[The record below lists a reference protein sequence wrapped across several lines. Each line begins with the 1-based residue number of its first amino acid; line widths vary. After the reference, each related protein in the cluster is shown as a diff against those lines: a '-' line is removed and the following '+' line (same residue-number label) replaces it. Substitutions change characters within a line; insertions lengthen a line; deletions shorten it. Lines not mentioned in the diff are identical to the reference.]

1 MSNKKSNRLT
11 AYFKAVGQH
20 CSLAFCGTVSV
31 LIFALVGVM
40 AAFGAPEVWE
50 KTALFDLYIT
60 AAVLVGLVVLA
71 AVLLKLFD
79 KRIGRVDN
87 VLLIGLMSSVLVFVD
102 LCILGFEGAALV
114 GWLLILGFSIA
125 LTAIRIVFFNPVA
138 EDTAACP
145 PAKANAGFKAYC
157 KEFARS
163 QNILLLVAG
172 AAILF
177 GALYAFSSL
186 GLMGDFRKTQGA
198 VAIFALFIALLALC
212 FAWAFWLRIRRKR
225 VNGFD
230 GILFIFDL
238 AFIAVSFELLS
249 VVSSTRIALF
259 VVCLVALALLTFLT
273 IRATR
278 IETAEENL
286 VETKGGF
293 VPYYR
298 ALAQR
303 YDLVLWLVF
312 PVAIFFGL
320 ALLDQTGI
328 VGKLVREA
336 GISRVAILV
345 IVSIVAII
353 ALVGLFFG
361 LRSRKIG
368 FMDLLL
374 YSADVLVVLLL
385 ILQVV
390 SGFSAL
396 KTTLW
401 AVASAACILL
411 TVERFRTPVLFIA
424 AEEGAEPETEET
436 PAAEPALAPLL
447 AEAVAAEEPAKE
459 EMTEEVPA
467 EEPAPEVTE
476 EVAEEAV
483 AVAEVVAPAEEVTAE
498 QPAEESVFAEESA
511 PVAETPAQEP
521 APAVTSAFTPVAFSS
536 GLPAKKDAELKLRL
550 LPDAVKGYYG
560 EIKNALLSFGLRAR
574 MSKTCEKFNRKGRT
588 MSRLDAE
595 KPVRT
600 QAVVQ
605 VRGKSLCLY
614 LNLEP
619 ATIDA
624 KYFAKDVSGVKKF
637 ADTPSLFKI
646 RSSRAAK
653 RAVELI
659 ERLAAQEEFKPK
671 RRFVPVDYLPALSA
685 EGLTTFEKNGYGYLI
700 SETAKLSEVR
710 KLDDSLAIK
719 NISIDP
725 EIELAERFI
734 RSRITVKE
742 IADAFEAG
750 STVTISDLRERE
762 MITSNANYLIVTE
775 SESLSGKFTVVA
787 NEFTPDAAKLIQVA
801 GGEAVKKT
809 IQLLGE

>member
-436 PAAEPALAPLL
+436 PAAEPALAPVL

-467 EEPAPEVTE
+467 EEPAAEVTE

-483 AVAEVVAPAEEVTAE
+483 AVAEEVAPAEEVTAE
-498 QPAEESVFAEESA
+498 QPAEESVFAEKSA
-511 PVAETPAQEP
+511 PVPETPAQEP
-521 APAVTSAFTPVAFSS
+521 APAVASAFTPVAFSS

-646 RSSRAAK
+646 RSARAAK

-809 IQLLGE
+809 IQLIGE

>member
-436 PAAEPALAPLL
+436 PAAEPALEPVL

-467 EEPAPEVTE
+467 EEPAAEVTE

-483 AVAEVVAPAEEVTAE
+483 AVAEEVAPAEEVTAE
-498 QPAEESVFAEESA
+498 QPAVESVFAEESA

-521 APAVTSAFTPVAFSS
+521 APAVASAFTPVAFSS
-536 GLPAKKDAELKLRL
+536 GLPAKKDAELKLCL

-646 RSSRAAK
+646 RSARAAK

>member
-125 LTAIRIVFFNPVA
+125 LTAIRIVFFSPVA

-459 EMTEEVPA
+459 EMTEEVSA
-467 EEPAPEVTE
+467 EKPAPEVTE

-483 AVAEVVAPAEEVTAE
+483 AVAEEVAPAEEVTAE

-521 APAVTSAFTPVAFSS
+521 APAVASAFTPVAFSS

>member
-459 EMTEEVPA
+459 EMTEEVSA
-467 EEPAPEVTE
+467 EKPAPEVTE

-483 AVAEVVAPAEEVTAE
+483 AVAEEVAPAEEVTAE

-521 APAVTSAFTPVAFSS
+521 APAVASAFTPVAFSS

>member
-1 MSNKKSNRLT
+1 MSDKKSNRLT
-11 AYFKAVGQH
+11 AYFKAVGQR
-20 CSLAFCGTVSV
+20 CSLALCGTVSV

-40 AAFGAPEVWE
+40 SAFGAPEIWE
-50 KTALFDLYIT
+50 KTALFNLYIT
-60 AAVLVGLVVLA
+60 AAVLAALVVVA

-102 LCILGFEGAALV
+102 LCIVGFSGAALV
-114 GWLLILGFSIA
+114 AWLLILGFSIA
-125 LTAIRIVFFNPVA
+125 LTAIRIVFFNPVE
-138 EDTAACP
+138 EDSASCP

-157 KEFARS
+157 KEFIKS

-198 VAIFALFIALLALC
+198 VAIFALFVALLALC
-212 FAWAFWLRIRRKR
+212 FAWAFWLRIRRKC

-238 AFIAVSFELLS
+238 AFIAISFELLS
-249 VVSSTRIALF
+249 VASPTRIALF
-259 VVCLVALALLTFLT
+259 VVCLVVLAALSFFTV
-273 IRATR
+273 RATR

-298 ALAQR
+298 ALAQKF
-303 YDLVLWLVF
+303 DLVLWLVF
-312 PVAIFFGL
+312 PIAIFFAL
-320 ALLDQTGI
+320 AILDQTGI
-328 VGKLVREA
+328 IGTLVREA
-336 GISRVAILV
+336 GVSRVAILV
-345 IVSIVAII
+345 IVSIAAVI

-411 TVERFRTPVLFIA
+411 TVERFRTPVLFVT
-424 AEEGAEPETEET
+424 AEEGEETDAEET
-436 PAAEPALAPLL
+436 PAAAPVEEPVL
-447 AEAVAAEEPAKE
+447 AEAVAAEAPA
-459 EMTEEVPA
+459 EEVEAEEEILVEETLA
-467 EEPAPEVTE
+467 EEPAVEKLPQE

-483 AVAEVVAPAEEVTAE
+483 AAIAEEAV
-498 QPAEESVFAEESA
+498 SA
-511 PVAETPAQEP
+511 DETPAEPAPIEATSAEEP
-521 APAVTSAFTPVAFSS
+521 APAAAPAFASVAFSS

-574 MSKTCEKFNRKGRT
+574 MSKTCEKFNRRGTT

-600 QAVVQ
+600 QAVIQ

-614 LNLEP
+614 LNLDP
-619 ATIDA
+619 ATIEA

-637 ADTPSLFKI
+637 VDTPALLKI
-646 RSSRAAK
+646 RSARAAK
-653 RAVELI
+653 RAFELI
-659 ERLAAQEEFKPK
+659 ERLAEQEGFKPK
-671 RRFVPVDYLPALSA
+671 RRFVPVDYLPGLSA

-719 NISIDP
+719 NISVDP

-734 RSRITVKE
+734 RSRVTVKE

-750 STVTISDLRERE
+750 STITISDLRERE

-801 GGEAVKKT
+801 GGEAVKKP
-809 IQLLGE
+809 IQLIGE

>member
-259 VVCLVALALLTFLT
+259 VVCLVALAVLTFLT

-436 PAAEPALAPLL
+436 PAAEPALEPVL

-467 EEPAPEVTE
+467 EEPAAEVTE

-483 AVAEVVAPAEEVTAE
+483 AVAEEVAPAEEVTAE
-498 QPAEESVFAEESA
+498 QPAVESVFAEESA

-521 APAVTSAFTPVAFSS
+521 APAVASAFTPVAFSS
-536 GLPAKKDAELKLRL
+536 GLPAKKDAELKLCL

-646 RSSRAAK
+646 RSARAAK

>member
-50 KTALFDLYIT
+50 KTALFELYIT

-436 PAAEPALAPLL
+436 PAAEPALAPVL

-467 EEPAPEVTE
+467 EEPAAEVTE

-483 AVAEVVAPAEEVTAE
+483 AVAEEVAPAEEVTAE
-498 QPAEESVFAEESA
+498 QPAEESVFAEKSA
-511 PVAETPAQEP
+511 PVPETPAQEP
-521 APAVTSAFTPVAFSS
+521 APAVASAFTPVAFSS

-646 RSSRAAK
+646 RSARAAK

-809 IQLLGE
+809 IQLIGE

>member
-20 CSLAFCGTVSV
+20 CSLAFCGMVSV

-40 AAFGAPEVWE
+40 TAFGAPEVWE

-125 LTAIRIVFFNPVA
+125 LTAIRIVFFNPMA
-138 EDTAACP
+138 EETAACP

-157 KEFARS
+157 KEFASS

-186 GLMGDFRKTQGA
+186 GLMGEFRKTQGA

-230 GILFIFDL
+230 GILFVFDL

-249 VVSSTRIALF
+249 VASPTRIALF
-259 VVCLVALALLTFLT
+259 AVCLVALAVLTFLT

-312 PVAIFFGL
+312 PIAIFFAL
-320 ALLDQTGI
+320 AILDQTGI
-328 VGKLVREA
+328 IGTLVREA

-368 FMDLLL
+368 FMDLKKIELRM
-374 YSADVLVVLLL
+374 SISML
-385 ILQVV
+385 I
-390 SGFSAL
+390 SRFYYEKSAL
-396 KTTLW
+396 
-401 AVASAACILL
+401 
-411 TVERFRTPVLFIA
+411 
-424 AEEGAEPETEET
+424 
-436 PAAEPALAPLL
+436 
-447 AEAVAAEEPAKE
+447 
-459 EMTEEVPA
+459 
-467 EEPAPEVTE
+467 
-476 EVAEEAV
+476 
-483 AVAEVVAPAEEVTAE
+483 
-498 QPAEESVFAEESA
+498 
-511 PVAETPAQEP
+511 
-521 APAVTSAFTPVAFSS
+521 
-536 GLPAKKDAELKLRL
+536 
-550 LPDAVKGYYG
+550 G
-560 EIKNALLSFGLRAR
+560 EKSR
-574 MSKTCEKFNRKGRT
+574 NR
-588 MSRLDAE
+588 E
-595 KPVRT
+595 W
-600 QAVVQ
+600 
-605 VRGKSLCLY
+605 
-614 LNLEP
+614 
-619 ATIDA
+619 
-624 KYFAKDVSGVKKF
+624 
-637 ADTPSLFKI
+637 
-646 RSSRAAK
+646 
-653 RAVELI
+653 
-659 ERLAAQEEFKPK
+659 
-671 RRFVPVDYLPALSA
+671 
-685 EGLTTFEKNGYGYLI
+685 
-700 SETAKLSEVR
+700 
-710 KLDDSLAIK
+710 
-719 NISIDP
+719 
-725 EIELAERFI
+725 
-734 RSRITVKE
+734 
-742 IADAFEAG
+742 
-750 STVTISDLRERE
+750 
-762 MITSNANYLIVTE
+762 
-775 SESLSGKFTVVA
+775 
-787 NEFTPDAAKLIQVA
+787 
-801 GGEAVKKT
+801 
-809 IQLLGE
+809 

>member
-436 PAAEPALAPLL
+436 PEAEPALAPLL

-459 EMTEEVPA
+459 EMTEEVSA
-467 EEPAPEVTE
+467 EKPAPEVTE

-483 AVAEVVAPAEEVTAE
+483 AVAEEVAPAEEVTAE

-521 APAVTSAFTPVAFSS
+521 APAVASAFTPVAFSS

>member
-259 VVCLVALALLTFLT
+259 VVCLVALAVLTFLT

-411 TVERFRTPVLFIA
+411 TVERFRTPTLFIA

-436 PAAEPALAPLL
+436 PAAEPALEPVL
-447 AEAVAAEEPAKE
+447 AEAVAAEAPADE

-483 AVAEVVAPAEEVTAE
+483 AVAEEVAPAEEVTAE

-521 APAVTSAFTPVAFSS
+521 APAVASAFTPVAFSS

-646 RSSRAAK
+646 RSARAAK

-685 EGLTTFEKNGYGYLI
+685 AGLTTFEKNGYGYLI

>member
-11 AYFKAVGQH
+11 AYFKAVGQY

-259 VVCLVALALLTFLT
+259 AVCLVALAVLTFLT

-483 AVAEVVAPAEEVTAE
+483 AVAEEVAPAEEVTAE

-521 APAVTSAFTPVAFSS
+521 APAVASAFTPVAFSS

-646 RSSRAAK
+646 RSARAAK

-809 IQLLGE
+809 IQLIGE